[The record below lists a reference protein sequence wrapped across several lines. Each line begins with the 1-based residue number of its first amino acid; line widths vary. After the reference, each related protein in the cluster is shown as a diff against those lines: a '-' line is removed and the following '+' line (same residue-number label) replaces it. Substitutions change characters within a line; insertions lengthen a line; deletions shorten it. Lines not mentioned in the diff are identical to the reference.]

1 MGLQL
6 LLFDLLP
13 KKLNYDDNL
22 RDDFGSPNI
31 PKTTHYCCIFFWK
44 GETVYGYCLVTCIE
58 VKTHS
63 NIDLYFSLSHLYVR
77 AVGVINEKKL
87 SISKRF
93 FKYLFCQ

>member
-31 PKTTHYCCIFFWK
+31 PKTTTTAAFFSGK
-44 GETVYGYCLVTCIE
+44 
-58 VKTHS
+58 
-63 NIDLYFSLSHLYVR
+63 
-77 AVGVINEKKL
+77 EKQFMG
-87 SISKRF
+87 IA
-93 FKYLFCQ
+93 